1 MTEERE
7 RRPFRRGDRIRIRPE
22 WQDPGDDEFGW
33 VAVVSGLNMLA
44 RALTAAS
51 RGFAAGKSIS
61 QRTRHIKEGVTE
73 GQDYP

>member
-33 VAVVSGLNMLA
+33 VAVEDEDGGRVRVM
-44 RALTAAS
+44 ALLDLPFPGT
-51 RGFAAGKSIS
+51 
-61 QRTRHIKEGVTE
+61 EVVTIDMIE
-73 GQDYP
+73 HADNEN